1 MLSYDNVTVYG
12 NAKIDYMWITNVTET
27 SDFITGVLNNYTYQ
41 PVWDGTT
48 VLLASYTENI
58 NAGSVISL
66 DETIL
71 SWVVYRRSIKD
82 SVLTYIATIPAF
94 QTEVVDYNVQ
104 IGQSYQ
110 YVIFAIT
117 ENLISAPLVS
127 EGYLEAAWDGWSIV
141 DLSKSTDFAG
151 NDIYYINSD
160 NVWRFTTSL
169 ASNPLTQNL
178 DKYEIDN
185 FTQFP
190 KVSSGKKNYYT
201 GGITTYLSNM
211 SNGVYSDNITM
222 QTQFK
227 KFVNNGN
234 VKLLKDRKGNAMFV
248 DTTTNEF
255 QYKDESAEQITTVTF
270 TFTQV
275 DDGESFPA
283 IGGM

>member
-27 SDFITGVLNNYTYQ
+27 TNFINTVLNNYTYQ

-48 VLLASYTENI
+48 VLLAPYNENI

-71 SWVVYRRSIKD
+71 SWVIYKRTKTD
-82 SVLTYIATIPAF
+82 NVLTYVATIPAF
-94 QTEVVDYNVQ
+94 QTTVVDYNVQ
-104 IGQSYQ
+104 IDQSYQ

-117 ENLISAPLVS
+117 ENLISAPLAS
-127 EGYLEAAWDGWSIV
+127 ENYTSAAWDGWSIV
-141 DLSKSTDFAG
+141 DLSKSTDFAD
-151 NDIYYINSD
+151 NDIYYVNSD
-160 NVWRFTTSL
+160 NIWRFTTSL
-169 ASNPLTQNL
+169 TSNALVQNL

-190 KVSSGKKNYYT
+190 KVSSGQKNYYT
-201 GGITTYLSNM
+201 GGITTFLNNT
-211 SNGVYSDNITM
+211 SNGVYSDTISL
-222 QTQFK
+222 QTQFRE
-227 KFVNNGN
+227 FVNNGN
-234 VKLLKDRKGNAMFV
+234 IKLLKDRKGNAMFV

-255 QYKDESAEQITTVTF
+255 QYKDESQEQITSVTF

-275 DDGESFPA
+275 DAGESFPA